1 MKIEIIIKIKI
12 NVFKKYDKI
21 IKTNEN
27 TKKLILFDRYR
38 RTVNDR
44 AKKNAVTEY
53 KLRACCDYY

>member
-27 TKKLILFDRYR
+27 SEKHNQMGRNEIPSHLTQK
-38 RTVNDR
+38 T
-44 AKKNAVTEY
+44 
-53 KLRACCDYY
+53 